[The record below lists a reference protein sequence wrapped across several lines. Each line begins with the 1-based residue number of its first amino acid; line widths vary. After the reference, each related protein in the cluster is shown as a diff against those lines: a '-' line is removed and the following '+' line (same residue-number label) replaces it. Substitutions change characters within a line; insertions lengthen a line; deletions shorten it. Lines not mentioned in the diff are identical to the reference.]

1 VTITGSTMRNGKLLV
16 ATAFAFSLLATPSFA
31 YTPEQEAMCSGDAM
45 RLCGEYIP
53 NVERITACMQEKY
66 SSLSDGCKA
75 VFDAPAP
82 PVATP
87 ATTASTSPTTKPV
100 STTQTTK
107 PASSTHTSKPAKPL
121 NLTPNLK
128 HG

>member
-1 VTITGSTMRNGKLLV
+1 MGITGSTMRNGKLLLV
-16 ATAFAFSLLATPSFA
+16 AAFAFTLLTTQSYA

-75 VFDAPAP
+75 LFDP
-82 PVATP
+82 PTPP
-87 ATTASTSPTTKPV
+87 ATTAATTTNTVPTTKPTSTTPAKKPV
-100 STTQTTK
+100 SYTQTTK
-107 PASSTHTSKPAKPL
+107 PAKPMTI
-121 NLTPNLK
+121 TPNLK
-128 HG
+128 RS

>member
-1 VTITGSTMRNGKLLV
+1 MGITGSRIRNGKLLV
-16 ATAFAFSLLATPSFA
+16 ATASAFALLTTQSYA

-66 SSLSDGCKA
+66 SSLSEGCKA
-75 VFDAPAP
+75 LFDP
-82 PVATP
+82 PTPP
-87 ATTASTSPTTKPV
+87 ATTAATVP
-100 STTQTTK
+100 TTK
-107 PASSTHTSKPAKPL
+107 PASTTPAKKPVSYTQTTKPAKPL

-128 HG
+128 RS